1 MSSPYKNAVCRGS
14 IFLKTGCGH
23 CERCKEEQ
31 ARIAEKSDT
40 HQAEKLDSHVAT
52 LSIEKLPA
60 GSILTGSVLVIPG
73 GKINTDTITISGIKG
88 LPVKG
93 YAPNVEPWRI
103 AMLNENKILE
113 EKVLRRVDE
122 HVRNRDSTEIDQASV
137 QLARRHVED
146 AFYRLNRAIMQPK
159 RIEGDLE

>member
-1 MSSPYKNAVCRGS
+1 MSTYKNAVCRGS

-40 HQAEKLDSHVAT
+40 HEAEKLDSHAAT
-52 LSIEKLPA
+52 KLSDWKA
-60 GSILTGSVLVIPG
+60 GENVTVFTG
-73 GKINTDTITISGIKG
+73 GKIDTSSITIAGIKG

-93 YAPNVEPWRI
+93 YAPNVEPWRVD
-103 AMLNENKILE
+103 MLNENKILE

-137 QLARRHVED
+137 QLARRH
-146 AFYRLNRAIMQPK
+146 
-159 RIEGDLE
+159 

>member
-1 MSSPYKNAVCRGS
+1 MSTYKNAVCRGS

-40 HQAEKLDSHVAT
+40 HQAEKLDSYAAKSSDVT
-52 LSIEKLPA
+52 
-60 GSILTGSVLVIPG
+60 VIPG
-73 GKINTDTITISGIKG
+73 GKVNTDTITIPGIKG

-93 YAPNVEPWRI
+93 YAPNVEPWRV
-103 AMLNENKILE
+103 AMLNANKILE

-146 AFYRLNRAIMQPK
+146 AFYRLNRAVMQPK
-159 RIEGDLE
+159 RIQGDLE